1 MMITY
6 QCDALVDKFNVTPL
20 IIREVKDTKRPKTH
34 KAEPCNLDGKRAV
47 TIWFSM
53 LKMTMPLSSSLV
65 ISFLACH
72 QAGAPSKWESDQL
85 RVRYFIHQSELHPSV
100 GTSSISTVHG
110 IEQEGNI
117 HIQDDLPKPE
127 KPI

>member
-20 IIREVKDTKRPKTH
+20 IIGEVKDTKRPKTH

-53 LKMTMPLSSSLV
+53 LKMTMPLSSYLV

-72 QAGAPSKWESDQL
+72 QAGAP
-85 RVRYFIHQSELHPSV
+85 VPPTYIVLHPSV

-110 IEQEGNI
+110 IEQVKT
-117 HIQDDLPKPE
+117 HLYMF
-127 KPI
+127 

>member
-1 MMITY
+1 MRIITDETRDRYDKAFLMMITY

-72 QAGAPSKWESDQL
+72 QAGAP
-85 RVRYFIHQSELHPSV
+85 VLHPSV

-110 IEQEGNI
+110 IKQVKT
-117 HIQDDLPKPE
+117 HLYMF
-127 KPI
+127 